1 MNIGVNCCHISD
13 KTDGAKTRL
22 INFYSR
28 LVKKKRR
35 FKFIFFVPKNLNI
48 KDFKKN
54 LNSKN
59 VQLHIINIYSYQF
72 IKRFLLG
79 IIISSYFFKKYDLE
93 YFDQSYLPLFTL
105 FKGKTKII
113 LTIHDLRYLYFSLD
127 FFYRYLVYKPVLR
140 VGINFSD
147 ILITV
152 SKNIKNDLK
161 KITNKKIIVISNFIN
176 KKKSNLKR

>member
-59 VQLHIINIYSYQF
+59 VQFHIINIY
-72 IKRFLLG
+72 INLLILLG
-79 IIISSYFFKKYDLE
+79 IITWSYFL
-93 YFDQSYLPLFTL
+93 
-105 FKGKTKII
+105 KI
-113 LTIHDLRYLYFSLD
+113 
-127 FFYRYLVYKPVLR
+127 
-140 VGINFSD
+140 
-147 ILITV
+147 
-152 SKNIKNDLK
+152 
-161 KITNKKIIVISNFIN
+161 
-176 KKKSNLKR
+176 